1 MRNRSERETPNEGN
15 KVAGNLGDNPGGGAA
30 ALYREEMEP
39 SLFSSKLR
47 VNPVALLWGAQAE
60 YAGGPLLER

>member
-15 KVAGNLGDNPGGGAA
+15 KVAGNSGDNPGGVGA

-39 SLFSSKLR
+39 SSFSSKLR
-47 VNPVALLWGAQAE
+47 VSPVVLLRGAQAE